1 MCPPGGPHNPR
12 FCAFAEY
19 SASPNVC
26 LCCTLHE
33 NVRSRRFTRYTA
45 FSRCVSA
52 IGPRRVGDEQSAELT
67 AGPHVFCVCLTCV
80 ARFSKA
86 NFILCCRFNN
96 AAYVIINQF
105 PISFSVLRRP
115 VERCVSVIGPRRV
128 GDEQS
133 AELTKGPHVFCVR
146 RGTIFR
152 KST

>member
-1 MCPPGGPHNPR
+1 M
-12 FCAFAEY
+12 
-19 SASPNVC
+19 ASSYAC
-26 LCCTLHE
+26 EETDQRGSLL
-33 NVRSRRFTRYTA
+33 YTA
-45 FSRCVSA
+45 FARSHFRQRCAHASHPRCCPKIGLHLDITCWGYGRDQYKVERALLIFGLWTCA
-52 IGPRRVGDEQSAELT
+52 ISEN
-67 AGPHVFCVCLTCV
+67 
-80 ARFSKA
+80 

-96 AAYVIINQF
+96 AAYVHQF